1 MSFIT
6 DSEKNIIKSCMDNNN
21 KDCRNDYLMFKGIL
35 AEKLNYFNAMILHFR
50 VSFMEI
56 ALWICIA

>member
-21 KDCRNDYLMFKGIL
+21 EDCRNDYLMFKGIL

-56 ALWICIA
+56 AL